1 MSSMEPEKKKDSIK
15 ILLSREDACI
25 FYDLM
30 RHLPLFDPTSEQ
42 EEVFDNIMNQLQTKI
57 GD

>member
-25 FYDLM
+25 FYDHM
-30 RHLPLFDPTSEQ
+30 CYIPLCDPTTKEKD
-42 EEVFDNIMNQLQTKI
+42 VFDNVMNQLQFQI